1 MFILIIVSC
10 STQKNTG
17 GSRFWHSF
25 NAKYN
30 TYYNGTLAY
39 IDGSLE
45 KENGNKDNFTE
56 LIPLYT
62 VGNKGSVQLG
72 SANFDKAIEKCEKAI
87 KLHSI
92 KKRPEWNKKR
102 RKTDKDIEWLNRKEY
117 NPMLWKAWL
126 LMGRSQFHKGEFD
139 AAASTFSYMSRIY
152 QTQPAIYGKARAWQA
167 KCYIAEG
174 WMYDAEDVIRKMSR
188 DSLHWS
194 AKREWNSTLA
204 DYYIHTKEYD
214 RAIPYLREVIK
225 KERRKKQ
232 KAREWFLMGQLY
244 EELGKREAAYKAYR
258 KVIRQNPPYE
268 LEFNARIAMT
278 EVMAAGQTKKMI
290 SKLKSMARN
299 DNNAEYLDQVY
310 YAIGNIYMTQ
320 KDTLKAIDAY
330 EKGNRES
337 TRNGIEKGVLLLRL
351 GDIYWQMEKY
361 GDAGR
366 CYGEAIGL
374 LDKDRK
380 DYEQLADRS
389 KKLDELVPF
398 TDAIHLQDSLQVLA
412 NMDEKSR
419 NDAIDRV
426 IDALKKKEKEEKRLA
441 EEQNAQ
447 QTIQR
452 NAQAGSNRTNNVR
465 PPIGQNQKSGVWY
478 FYNQMAVNQGKQ
490 AFQKLWGK
498 RDNVDHW
505 QRMNKTV
512 VDSGTADNAD
522 SEDSE
527 MPADSINGGDIVAK
541 DEAAASD
548 SLAADPHNREYY
560 LAQIP
565 FTDEQKE
572 ASNLIIMDALYNSGV
587 IFKDKLDNLK
597 LSEKQFLRL
606 VTQYPDYENMADAYY
621 HMFLLYSRMGNHVTA
636 EQYVNN
642 LKTGFPDS
650 QWTVLLTDP
659 HFAENQK
666 FGVHIEDSLYAAT
679 YAAFKADR
687 FGEIRTNVRLSAERF
702 PLGANRDKF
711 VFIGGISKLNSGDA
725 DGCINDMNTIVKEYP
740 DSKLAEMAGMIING
754 VNQGRQ
760 LRGGRF
766 DMGDVWA
773 RRSAVLSD
781 ADSLKNRQ
789 FTDDPNAEFVFMI
802 AYKPDSLDENQLLY
816 TLAKYNFTSYL
827 VRNFDIEL
835 EDQDGL
841 HVMRVN
847 GFNNY
852 QEALEYA
859 HQFYMQANISKILG
873 SSRTYII
880 SRQNLELLG
889 VNYSYDDYDKYYN
902 EHFAP
907 LKVDDSRRLFEP
919 AGSRGALDD
928 GGSVP
933 GNISPFI
940 KQQQQQ
946 QEEDE
951 NIPADDGSIVIP
963 EDNGITVPVTDD
975 IVISDDS
982 VSVEPADVGTVVVED
997 SPVETQPAD
1006 GTIVI
1011 GDVPTDNTTPVDS
1024 DTDTDGQVI
1033 IVGDEDKNTSDD
1045 DGTVVV
1051 PEEEAEPQNDSDAV
1065 IIFDGGNA
1073 ETDTGGGD
1081 DVIIVDGGDDNPAD
1095 DDGTVIIID
1104 GDQEMG
1110 TEDETL
1116 DTDGF

>member
-1 MFILIIVSC
+1 MKLTVRLSSLLTAGIIILAAVSC
-10 STQKNTG
+10 STQKNTR

-45 KENGNKDNFTE
+45 KENGNKDNYTE
-56 LIPLYT
+56 MIPLYT
-62 VGNKGSVQLG
+62 VGNKGSLKLG
-72 SANFDKAIEKCEKAI
+72 ANNFDKAIEKCEKAI

-92 KKRPEWNKKR
+92 KKRPEWNKRR
-102 RKTDKDIEWLNRKEY
+102 RKTDKDIEWLNRREY

-126 LMGRSQFHKGEFD
+126 LMGRSQFYKGEFD
-139 AAASTFSYMSRIY
+139 AAAATFSYASRLY
-152 QTQPAIYGKARAWQA
+152 QTQPAIYGKARAWLA
-167 KCYIAEG
+167 KCYIQQD
-174 WMYDAEDVIRKMSR
+174 WMYDAEDVIRNMGR
-188 DSLHWS
+188 DSIHWS
-194 AKREWNSTLA
+194 AKREWNYTYA
-204 DYYIHTKEYD
+204 DYYIHTQEYEK
-214 RAIPYLREVIK
+214 AIPYLREVIK

-232 KAREWFLMGQLY
+232 KARELFLLGQLY
-244 EELGKREAAYKAYR
+244 EEVQQRQEAYKAYK

-278 EVMAAGQTKKMI
+278 EVLAVGQAKKMI

-310 YAIGNIYMTQ
+310 YAIGNIYLAQ
-320 KDTLKAIDAY
+320 KDTLNAIAAY
-330 EKGNRES
+330 EKGNKKS

-351 GDIYWQMEKY
+351 GDIYWEKEKY

-398 TDAIHLQDSLQVLA
+398 TDAIELQDSLQTLA
-412 NMDEKSR
+412 LLDEKSR
-419 NDAIDRV
+419 NEAIDRV

-447 QTIQR
+447 QTMRQ
-452 NAQAGSNRTNNVR
+452 NAQAGTGRNNVQR
-465 PPIGQNQKSGVWY
+465 TPTMPNQKGGMWY

-512 VDSGTADNAD
+512 VDNGNANNAD
-522 SEDSE
+522 VTDTSI
-527 MPADSINGGDIVAK
+527 PADSINGGNVAAG
-541 DEAAASD
+541 DEETSAD
-548 SLAADPHNREYY
+548 SLANDPHNREFY

-587 IFKDKLDNLK
+587 IFKDKLDNLN

-606 VTQYPDYENMADAYY
+606 VTQYPNYENMDDAYY
-621 HMFLLYSRMGNHVTA
+621 HMFLLYSLMGNHAAAT
-636 EQYVNN
+636 QYVNN
-642 LKTGFPDS
+642 LKASFPES
-650 QWTVLLTDP
+650 KWTVLLTDP
-659 HFAENQK
+659 HFVENQK

-679 YAAFKADR
+679 YDAFKADR
-687 FGEIRTNVRLSAERF
+687 FREIRTNVRLSAERF

-725 DGCINDMNTIVKEYP
+725 DGCINDMNTLVKEYP
-740 DSKLAEMAGMIING
+740 DSKLAEMAGMIVNG
-754 VNQGRQ
+754 VKEGRR

-781 ADSLKNRQ
+781 ADSLKARE

-802 AYKPDSLDENQLLY
+802 AYKLDSLNENQLLY

-841 HVMRVN
+841 HVMKVS

-859 HQFYMQANISKILG
+859 QQFYRQANISKILG
-873 SSRTYII
+873 NSRTYII
-880 SRQNLELLG
+880 SQKNMELLG
-889 VNYSYDDYDKYYN
+889 ANYSYDDYDKYYN
-902 EHFAP
+902 KHFAP

-933 GNISPFI
+933 GNISPI
-940 KQQQQQ
+940 IQQQKQQ
-946 QEEDE
+946 QEEEQDL
-951 NIPADDGSIVIP
+951 PDDGSITVLPDDNSTVVPITEGTVIDVDADNKAAP
-963 EDNGITVPVTDD
+963 NEGIIVEEGAKDEAAPDNGQ
-975 IVISDDS
+975 IVIED
-982 VSVEPADVGTVVVED
+982 VSADNSNNDAG
-997 SPVETQPAD
+997 
-1006 GTIVI
+1006 
-1011 GDVPTDNTTPVDS
+1011 
-1024 DTDTDGQVI
+1024 
-1033 IVGDEDKNTSDD
+1033 
-1045 DGTVVV
+1045 GTVVV
-1051 PEEEAEPQNDSDAV
+1051 PDEGTEPQNEDGDV
-1065 IIFDGGNA
+1065 IIFDDGNTNNN
-1073 ETDTGGGD
+1073 TDTGND
-1081 DVIIVDGGDDNPAD
+1081 F
-1095 DDGTVIIID
+1095 IIID
-1104 GDQEMG
+1104 GSGDTPADDGGTVIVVDGEQEQG
-1110 TEDETL
+1110 TEDETFDL
-1116 DTDGF
+1116 DGF